1 MHDLEWG
8 NIPPTLKPMTASIPR
23 AELKIALPSP
33 WQPATW
39 EDYARYRDDPAMPE
53 RLRLFFHDGY
63 LKVNAMGWEGISHA
77 QVKDLFVMLLAFWF
91 VQHPE
96 PVAQSMGGCLMEKP
110 KLQAAA
116 PDLVLYV
123 GEGAPTW
130 TKGEPRCIDLA
141 KWRVPDL
148 VGEVSDTTLASD
160 LDEMKQLY
168 AALGIPEY
176 WVINVQGKQVLAF
189 RLIDGKY
196 QQCETSIALPGLP
209 IDLLEQTLDQLAQ
222 GTNISAANWFMQAIG
237 QL

>member
-1 MHDLEWG
+1 
-8 NIPPTLKPMTASIPR
+8 MTASIPR
-23 AELKIALPSP
+23 PETKITFPSP

-39 EDYARYRDDPAMPE
+39 DNYMRYHDDPAMPE
-53 RLRLFFHDGY
+53 RLRLFFNAGY
-63 LKVNAMGWEGISHA
+63 LHMKSMDWEGIGHSEVNH
-77 QVKDLFVMLLAFWF
+77 LFTMLIGCWF
-91 VQHPE
+91 MAHPE
-96 PVAQSMGGCLMEKP
+96 QVAQSLGGCLMEKP
-110 KLQAAA
+110 NTQATA
-116 PDLVLYV
+116 PDLMLYV
-123 GEGAPTW
+123 GAGAPQW
-130 TKGEPRCIDLA
+130 SNGESQHIDLM

-148 VGEVSDTTLASD
+148 VGELSDTTLASD

-176 WVINVQGKQVLAF
+176 WVINVPGKQVLAF